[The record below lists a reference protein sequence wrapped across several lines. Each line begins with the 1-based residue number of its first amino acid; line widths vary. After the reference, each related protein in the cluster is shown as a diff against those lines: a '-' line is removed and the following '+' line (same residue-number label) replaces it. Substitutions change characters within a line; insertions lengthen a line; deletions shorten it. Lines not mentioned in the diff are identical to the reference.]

1 MEISPYAFI
10 DTESL
15 MRFYATLFR
24 ILVVI
29 YGGGLAL
36 ALVCILWLLRFDETP
51 LWIRP
56 HPGSRG

>member
-1 MEISPYAFI
+1 MEISPNAFM
-10 DTESL
+10 DAQSL
-15 MRFYATLFR
+15 IQFYATLFR

-29 YGGGLAL
+29 YGGGLAAAL
-36 ALVCILWLLRFDETP
+36 ACILWLLRFDETP